1 MDILLKM
8 KKTTIRCKAFDS
20 FLKDY
25 ASDIEYIN
33 RSVFIRCGLPN
44 YIVDLKMCDAIFPK
58 PLELF
63 IGRVYTDY
71 FCNTRV
77 FLGDRVLFGGL
88 IPDSISNLRE
98 LLDPIFWVNPINII
112 NSINNEDLRKVL
124 ENDLKEFDLKH
135 SEIIVN
141 DDTKITIH
149 FKLTNAFITAMNN
162 SDIWEIGYYYPGT
175 KKIRRKMSINKN
187 SDSLSRIV
195 GV

>member
-25 ASDIEYIN
+25 ASDIKYFSC
-33 RSVFIRCGLPN
+33 SVFIRCGLPN

-88 IPDSISNLRE
+88 IPDSISNLKE
-98 LLDPIFWVNPINII
+98 LLNPIFWVNPNNII

-141 DDTKITIH
+141 NDTKITIH
-149 FKLTNAFITAMNN
+149 FKITNAFITAMNN

-187 SDSLSRIV
+187 SDSLSKIV

>member
-25 ASDIEYIN
+25 ASDIEYFSC
-33 RSVFIRCGLPN
+33 SVLIRCGLPN

-88 IPDSISNLRE
+88 FPDSISNLKE
-98 LLDPIFWVNPINII
+98 LLDPIFWVNPINMID
-112 NSINNEDLRKVL
+112 SINNEDLRRILK
-124 ENDLKEFDLKH
+124 NNLKEFDLKH
-135 SEIIVN
+135 SEIIAN

-149 FKLTNAFITAMNN
+149 FKLTNTFITAMNDG
-162 SDIWEIGYYYPGT
+162 DIWEIGYYYPGT
-175 KKIRRKMSINKN
+175 KRIRRKMSINKS
-187 SDSLSRIV
+187 SDNLSKIV

>member
-25 ASDIEYIN
+25 ASDIEYFSC
-33 RSVFIRCGLPN
+33 SVFIRCGLPN
-44 YIVDLKMCDAIFPK
+44 YIVDLKMCNAIFPK
-58 PLELF
+58 PLELL
-63 IGRVYTDY
+63 ISRIYTDY

-135 SEIIVN
+135 SEILVN

-149 FKLTNAFITAMNN
+149 FKITNAFITAMNN